1 MISIDCTVMDTGTEG
16 TPDVGWRQGKLRQV
30 LVCPERI
37 HRFGGTEAAPVT
49 QVYLKMA
56 VYVMI

>member
-1 MISIDCTVMDTGTEG
+1 MDTGTEG